1 MTYKFGNRLQ
11 HANDRFGE
19 VNRGCFIYIRP
30 EEPNNIE
37 FPVVAS
43 PILISADEFSGGDV
57 ATVRVER
64 HDFAID
70 VSEIQRIYPPRANDR
85 LRNQE
90 TREEFMLV
98 SMGGS
103 DPPYVHT
110 TSNRSRVI
118 VHTNRYKKA
127 YP

>member
-1 MTYKFGNRLQ
+1 MTYKFSNRLQ
-11 HANDRFGE
+11 HANTRFAQ
-19 VNRGCFIYIRP
+19 VNTVGFVYIRP
-30 EEPNNIE
+30 SDPNNTE
-37 FPVVAS
+37 FPINAS
-43 PILISADEFSGGDV
+43 PILISADEFSGGDI

-85 LRNQE
+85 LRNLE

-103 DPPYVHT
+103 DPPFVHT

-127 YP
+127 AS

>member
-1 MTYKFGNRLQ
+1 MTYRFSNRLQ
-11 HANDRFGE
+11 HANERFAE
-19 VNRGCFIYIRP
+19 VNTSPFIYIRP
-30 EEPNNIE
+30 ETPNNIE
-37 FPVVAS
+37 FAINAS
-43 PILISADEFSGGDV
+43 PILISGDEFSGGDV

-70 VSEIQRIYPPRANDR
+70 VADIQRIYPPRANDR
-85 LRNQE
+85 LRNQD

-98 SMGGS
+98 SMGGN

-127 YP
+127 P